1 MSCTVPRPMF
11 KGQEFK
17 DRVGIVGSLSAR
29 GQGEDPIKRKYI
41 LHVYDRI
48 FAKF

>member
-17 DRVGIVGSLSAR
+17 DRVGIVGSVSAR
-29 GQGEDPIKRKYI
+29 GQGEDPIKRKIYI
-41 LHVYDRI
+41 ACV
-48 FAKF
+48 